1 MSEFIAVKTRAP
13 GDTEDDLAVPPDI
26 AGAMISWTL
35 APNGVGIDDLV
46 TTLAEAGFDESYIP
60 VDPTPSQALLNMLN
74 RMFKKATTLIRSV
87 RHPRG
92 VQGQVQATY
101 AVVPKDEGEEDK
113 VIFREEFKVAAVLV
127 QKGEPGNTYIDSDLW
142 FADEV
147 PQDKIDTMLAEYPT
161 YLRTMYSLEQ
171 SQWLTRLCKSVLKG
185 IVMEGGSGH
194 YFIEPSMVPIWRKLN
209 RELRKL
215 GIFLHEIPAMK
226 SQQAVEAVL
235 SSLRAMLTKSMEE
248 LETDL
253 QKYAEK
259 RNDPN
264 ARKVQR
270 RVLEERQNRMNK
282 DLNLIERYEQLFS
295 VRLEDMRANLEKMQM
310 GYAEL
315 ATITS
320 GES

>member
-1 MSEFIAVKTRAP
+1 
-13 GDTEDDLAVPPDI
+13 
-26 AGAMISWTL
+26 
-35 APNGVGIDDLV
+35 
-46 TTLAEAGFDESYIP
+46 
-60 VDPTPSQALLNMLN
+60 
-74 RMFKKATTLIRSV
+74 
-87 RHPRG
+87 
-92 VQGQVQATY
+92 
-101 AVVPKDEGEEDK
+101 
-113 VIFREEFKVAAVLV
+113 
-127 QKGEPGNTYIDSDLW
+127 
-142 FADEV
+142 
-147 PQDKIDTMLAEYPT
+147 
-161 YLRTMYSLEQ
+161 
-171 SQWLTRLCKSVLKG
+171 
-185 IVMEGGSGH
+185 
-194 YFIEPSMVPIWRKLN
+194 MVPIWRKLN

-248 LETDL
+248 LETDH